1 MKFAIYSRKSK
12 TTDKGESIGNQVEM
26 CRNYINANAPGEE
39 HEFLIY
45 EDEGFSGKNT
55 KRPEFLRMMQDAKKK
70 RCQQVVVYRLD
81 QISRNIVDFMT
92 ITEKLQSSG
101 IGFISINEHFD
112 TTTPMGRAMMQIAAV
127 FAQLERE
134 TIAERVQDNM
144 LMLSYTGRWL
154 GGKTLL
160 DFPVNEFSRIKNLAL
175 KKATRGL
182 SPMKI

>member
-12 TTDKGESIGNQVEM
+12 ATDKGESIGNQVEM

-70 RCQQVVVYRLD
+70 RFQQVVVYRLD
-81 QISRNIVDFMT
+81 RISRNIVDFMT

-101 IGFISINEHFD
+101 IGFISINERFD
-112 TTTPMGRAMMQIAAV
+112 TTTPMGHDADRRRICPAG
-127 FAQLERE
+127 
-134 TIAERVQDNM
+134 
-144 LMLSYTGRWL
+144 TGNDC
-154 GGKTLL
+154 G
-160 DFPVNEFSRIKNLAL
+160 
-175 KKATRGL
+175 TRTG
-182 SPMKI
+182 

>member
-12 TTDKGESIGNQVEM
+12 ANDKGESIGNQVEM

-70 RCQQVVVYRLD
+70 RFQQVVVYRLD
-81 QISRNIVDFMT
+81 RISRNIVDFMT

-101 IGFISINEHFD
+101 IGFISINERFD

-154 GGKTLL
+154 GGKTP
-160 DFPVNEFSRIKNLAL
+160 FGFSSERIFQNKELGIE
-175 KKATRGL
+175 KATRGL